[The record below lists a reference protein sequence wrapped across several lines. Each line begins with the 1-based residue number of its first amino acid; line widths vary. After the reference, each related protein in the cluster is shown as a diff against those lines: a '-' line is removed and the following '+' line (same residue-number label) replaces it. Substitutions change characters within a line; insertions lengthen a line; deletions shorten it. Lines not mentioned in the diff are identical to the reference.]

1 MLDPSDKNKGVR
13 LAETQGNMKGTY
25 ACLSYCWGYW
35 NNQTGRTTRDNLS
48 SYRTGI
54 PLNELPDTVIDAIHL
69 CYKLGFRFLWVDRL
83 CIVQDDGKD
92 WLQEAS
98 KMCEIYSRS
107 ALTMTVPICHESSE
121 SFLAERKKGFQEQD
135 MFSAITYLDKD
146 SNSNVSQCI
155 GWGSKGLWFLENS
168 WGSFPIV
175 GQILQNFWLERGWT
189 LQEWLLSP
197 RVLHIDRMTL
207 WDCFDGYANELN
219 MRRMDKALIVRN
231 PKEFGASISWESI
244 LKEYSERELTREEDR
259 LPALAGLAARY
270 AQATGYTYLAGL
282 WLEDLPRSLLWM
294 MPTLYYHDP
303 QERTSQSTPSWTWAS
318 LKRSSCKFLFPTA
331 EDFTPTASIDSVFCR
346 YNPPD
351 SFAAI
356 EKGWIDIDGHVSVV
370 TCRMDDERSLLFNA
384 GDESWEF
391 IQDET
396 KVDMVREI
404 AQANV
409 YLLLL
414 GKGQGTLQDLR
425 YVHMYKLYLE
435 EASIDKHLGKPLYG
449 ALILQG
455 SGCDDGRQCFR
466 RMGIAYTSS
475 EKEESRPAE
484 FGPSWKRQTV
494 RLV

>member
-1 MLDPSDKNKGVR
+1 MLDPSDRNKGVR
-13 LAETQGNMKGTY
+13 LAETQGNMQGTY

-83 CIVQDDGKD
+83 CIVQDDEKD

-98 KMCEIYSRS
+98 KMCEVYSRS
-107 ALTMTVPICHESSE
+107 ALTLTVPICNESSQ
-121 SFLAERKKGFQEQD
+121 SFLAKRQKGFQEQD
-135 MFSAITYLDKD
+135 MFSAITYPDKD
-146 SNSNVSQCI
+146 SDSKVSQCI

-168 WGSFPIV
+168 WGSFSTV
-175 GQILQNFWLERGWT
+175 GQTSRNFWLERGWT
-189 LQEWLLSP
+189 LQEWMLSP
-197 RVLHIDRMTL
+197 RVLHIDSMTL

-219 MRRMDKALIVRN
+219 MRRMDKALLVRN

-244 LKEYSERELTREEDR
+244 LKEYSQRELTREEDR

-270 AQATGYTYLAGL
+270 AQETGYTYLAGL
-282 WLEDLPRSLLWM
+282 WREELPRSLLWI
-294 MPTLYYHDP
+294 MPTLYDHYP

-318 LKRSSCKFLFPTA
+318 LKTSSCYFFFPTS
-331 EDFTPTASIDSVFCR
+331 EEFTPTASINSVFCR

-370 TCRMDDERSLLFNA
+370 TRRIDDKDFLVNA
-384 GDESWEF
+384 GDELWEF
-391 IQDET
+391 IKDEE
-396 KVDMVREI
+396 KVDVVLEI

-414 GKGQGTLQDLR
+414 GEGQVTLHNVGHLHRDSS
-425 YVHMYKLYLE
+425 E
-435 EASIDKHLGKPLYG
+435 EAAIDKYLGKPLYG
-449 ALILQG
+449 AVVLQG
-455 SGCDDGRQCFR
+455 CGCDDGRQCFR
-466 RMGIAYTSS
+466 RVGIAYMSGV
-475 EKEESRPAE
+475 KEESRPAE